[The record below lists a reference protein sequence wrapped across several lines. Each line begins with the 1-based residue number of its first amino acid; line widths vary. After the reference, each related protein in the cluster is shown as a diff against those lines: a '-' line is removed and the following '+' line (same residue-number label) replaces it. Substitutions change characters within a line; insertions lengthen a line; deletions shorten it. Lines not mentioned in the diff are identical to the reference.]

1 MSESEVKF
9 YRKIFNEFDEKQ
21 KGNLNKK
28 DAFYAVRCCGLNPS
42 QDQLEQ
48 AISVCEVKDS
58 SKVTFKNFSS
68 MVIEIKSSGCPD
80 EDKLRKSLLSLEHRT
95 QGGLLEIEELTHI
108 LNNRGEVISQGDV
121 DLMLRDIETNIEN
134 EASIEDL

>member
-28 DAFYAVRCCGLNPS
+28 DAFDAVRCCGLNPS

-48 AISVCEVKDS
+48 AISGN
-58 SKVTFKNFSS
+58 SK
-68 MVIEIKSSGCPD
+68 
-80 EDKLRKSLLSLEHRT
+80 LH
-95 QGGLLEIEELTHI
+95 
-108 LNNRGEVISQGDV
+108 
-121 DLMLRDIETNIEN
+121 
-134 EASIEDL
+134 